1 MPMNFGRKWWS
12 LVAMAAAVLL
22 TASCA
27 GAGAIG
33 SGDGRRVLR
42 VAVVSNPQMEDMQDL
57 VGEFEAQHPDVR
69 VRFISLPENQ
79 ARDKITQSVA
89 TGSGQF
95 DVVMVSNYETPIWA
109 ANGWLHDLDPRM
121 DATPGYDKDDFIPSI
136 KDSLSYQGHMYAAPF
151 YGETALLNY
160 RKDLF
165 AEAGLTMPENPTWQ
179 QVADMAAKLDGGPGG
194 RAGICLRGLPG
205 WGEVM
210 APLNTMINSFGGRW
224 FDENWNAQ
232 LTSPEVREAVNFYVD
247 LVRDHGEPGA
257 SSSGFTE
264 CLTEFGQGN
273 AAMMFDSTSSAG
285 TLEDPKESTVSGK
298 IGYANAPTGP
308 GGKPA
313 SWLYTW
319 ALGVPKT
326 TEMPDE
332 AFDFI
337 AWSTSKQY
345 LRTVGERLG
354 WQNLP
359 PGSRQSTYEM
369 PEYEKAAAAFGQ
381 QTLHGISRVDQTTP
395 SSQPTPYQGLQF
407 VRIPEFVDLG
417 TRVSQQMSAA
427 IAGSKTADEALE
439 QAQRYADT
447 VGENYR
453 P

>member
-1 MPMNFGRKWWS
+1 MRLGRTGW
-12 LVAMAAAVLL
+12 AVLALLATALL
-22 TASCA
+22 TAGCA
-27 GAGAIG
+27 GAGAVG
-33 SGDGRRVLR
+33 SADGRRVLR
-42 VAVVSNPQMEDMQDL
+42 VAVVSNPQMEDMQQL
-57 VGEFEAQHPDVR
+57 AGEFEKQHPDLR
-69 VRFISLPENQ
+69 LRFISLPENQ

-95 DVVMVSNYETPIWA
+95 DVVMVSNYEAPIWA
-109 ANGWLHDLDPRM
+109 ANGWLQDLSPRM
-121 DATPGYDKDDFIPSI
+121 AATPGYDAGDFIPSI
-136 KDSLSYQGHMYAAPF
+136 RNSLSYRGHMYAAPF

-165 AEAGLTMPENPTWQ
+165 QQAGLTMPENPTWQ
-179 QVADMAAKLDGGPGG
+179 QVADMAAKLDQDG

-205 WGEVM
+205 WGESL
-210 APLNTMINSFGGRW
+210 APINTVINSFGGRW
-224 FDENWNAQ
+224 FDPQWNAQ
-232 LTSPEVREAVNFYVD
+232 LNSPEVRAAAKFYVD

-285 TLEDPKESTVSGK
+285 TLEDPAESNVAGK
-298 IGYANAPTGP
+298 VGYANAPIGP
-308 GGKPA
+308 AGKPA

-326 TEMPDE
+326 TENPSD
-332 AFDFI
+332 AWKFI
-337 AWSTSKQY
+337 SWATSKEY
-345 LRTVGERLG
+345 IKTVGERLG

-359 PGSRQSTYEM
+359 PGSRQSTYRI
-369 PEYEKAAAAFGQ
+369 PQYQQAAAAFAQ
-381 QTLHGISRVDQTTP
+381 PTLHGISNTDQTRP
-395 SSQPTPYQGLQF
+395 SPQPTPYEGLQF

-427 IAGSKTADEALE
+427 IAGSKSVDEALE
-439 QAQRYADT
+439 QAQRYAET
-447 VGENYR
+447 VGESYR

>member
-1 MPMNFGRKWWS
+1 MGLGRRWWA
-12 LVAMAAAVLL
+12 LVALLASVLL
-22 TASCA
+22 TAGCA
-27 GAGAIG
+27 GAGTIG

-42 VAVVSNPQMEDMQDL
+42 VAVVSNPQMEDMQQL
-57 VGEFEAQHPDVR
+57 AGEFERLHPDLR
-69 VRFISLPENQ
+69 LRFISLPENQ

-121 DATPGYDKDDFIPSI
+121 TATPGYDKDDFIPSI
-136 KDSLSYQGHMYAAPF
+136 RDSLSYRGHMYAAPF

-165 AEAGLTMPENPTWQ
+165 AQAGLTMPENPTWQ
-179 QVADMAAKLDGGPGG
+179 QVRDMAAKLDQGEGG

-224 FDENWNAQ
+224 FDPQWNAQ
-232 LTSPEVREAVNFYVD
+232 LTSPQVREAAHFYTD
-247 LVRDHGEPGA
+247 LVRDYGEPGA
-257 SSSGFTE
+257 SSTGFSE

-285 TLEDPKESTVSGK
+285 TLEDPEESNVAGK
-298 IGYANAPTGP
+298 VGYANAPTGP
-308 GGKPA
+308 GGKKA

-319 ALGVPKT
+319 SLAVPKT
-326 TEMPDE
+326 AERPDD
-332 AFDFI
+332 AWNFI
-337 AWSTSKQY
+337 SWATSKQY
-345 LRTVGERLG
+345 LKTVGERLG

-359 PGSRQSTYEM
+359 PGSRRSTYEM
-369 PEYEKAAAAFGQ
+369 PQYQQAAAAFAQ
-381 QTLHGISRVDQTTP
+381 PTLRGISQADQTRP
-395 SSQPTPYQGLQF
+395 SSQPTPYEGLQF

-427 IAGSKTADEALE
+427 IAGSKSVDEALA
-439 QAQRYADT
+439 QAQGYAET
-447 VGENYR
+447 VGESYR

>member
-12 LVAMAAAVLL
+12 LVAMMAAVLL

-42 VAVVSNPQMEDMQDL
+42 VAVVSNPQMEDMQEL
-57 VGEFEAQHPDVR
+57 AGEFEKQHPDVR

-121 DATPGYDKDDFIPSI
+121 TATPGYDKDDFIPSI
-136 KDSLSYQGHMYAAPF
+136 RDSLSYQGHMHAAPF

-165 AEAGLTMPENPTWQ
+165 QQAGLTMPENPTWQ
-179 QVADMAAKLDGGPGG
+179 QVADMAAKLDDDANG

-224 FDENWNAQ
+224 FDPQWNAQ
-232 LTSPEVREAVNFYVD
+232 LTSPEVREAANFYVD
-247 LVRDHGEPGA
+247 LVREHGEPGA
-257 SSSGFTE
+257 SSSGFSE

-285 TLEDPKESTVSGK
+285 TLEDPKESNVSGK
-298 IGYANAPTGP
+298 VGYANAPTGP

-319 ALGVPKT
+319 ALAVPKT
-326 TEMPDE
+326 TEMSDD
-332 AFDFI
+332 AWDFI
-337 AWSTSKQY
+337 AWSTSKNY
-345 LRTVGERLG
+345 LRTVGENLG

-359 PGSRQSTYEM
+359 PGSRRSTYEM
-369 PEYEKAAAAFGQ
+369 PEYKKAAAAFGQ
-381 QTLHGISRVDQTTP
+381 QTLHGISRVDQTRP
-395 SSQPTPYQGLQF
+395 SSQPTPYEGLQF

-427 IAGSKTADEALE
+427 ISGAKTVDEALE
-439 QAQRYADT
+439 QAQQYAET